1 MKRIASVLLLAM
13 MTIFLTACSGGN
25 KTDVKP
31 AAKADT
37 PKKLVVS
44 CVAFNEPE
52 IEAGVK
58 ALEKLGYD
66 VKVTVLQ
73 DATTMCQAIMT
84 GEINAALHPHKP
96 WIDSYN
102 AGNKTNVMMLTPY
115 IHKNVFGMY
124 SNKYKSVDQI
134 PNGATIVI
142 PQDESNMSRSLL
154 LLQEKGLLTLKE
166 GVTQP
171 TDLDIKENPKNIKI
185 QKVNV
190 AQVVSSIPDVD
201 AVCSAKMFIVSNG
214 ISQDYEIC
222 ISDDLDKFGVG
233 FIINPARKDEQW
245 VKDLMTVYT
254 SEEERAA
261 IGKIFEGSYVPG
273 F

>member
-1 MKRIASVLLLAM
+1 MKRIITILLVVM
-13 MTIFLTACSGGN
+13 MAIFLTACSGGN
-25 KTDVKP
+25 TKDTQP
-31 AAKADT
+31 ASKADT
-37 PKKLVVS
+37 SKKLVLS
-44 CVAFNEPE
+44 SVAFNEPE
-52 IEAGVK
+52 VMAGVK
-58 ALEKLGYD
+58 ALEKMGYE

-102 AGNKTNVMMLTPY
+102 AGNKANVMMLTPY

-124 SNKYKSVDQI
+124 SDKYKSIDKI

-142 PQDESNMSRSLL
+142 PQDESNLSRSLL
-154 LLQEKGLLTLKE
+154 LLQAKGLLTLTA
-166 GVTQP
+166 GVTHP
-171 TDLDIKENPKNIKI
+171 TDLDIKENPKNLKIK
-185 QKVNV
+185 KVNV
-190 AQVVSSIPDVD
+190 AQVVSAIPDVD
-201 AVCSAKMFIVSNG
+201 AVCSAKMFMVSNG
-214 ISQDYEIC
+214 ISLDYEIA

-254 SEEERAA
+254 SEEQRAA
-261 IGKIFEGSYVPG
+261 IKEIFKGAYVPG